1 MGVRSLALVLYSP
14 PHTSPS
20 QSKNR
25 QRYTTALQ
33 DSVDAVTGRRT
44 TSVSAARELLS
55 LLMLEADSD
64 PEPVSTL
71 AMTLLA
77 ACVCWVVPM

>member
-1 MGVRSLALVLYSP
+1 M
-14 PHTSPS
+14 T
-20 QSKNR
+20 Q
-25 QRYTTALQ
+25 LQ
-33 DSVDAVTGRRT
+33 DGAQHVVGVGGMES
-44 TSVSAARELLS
+44 RELLS
-55 LLMLEADSD
+55 LMLEADSD